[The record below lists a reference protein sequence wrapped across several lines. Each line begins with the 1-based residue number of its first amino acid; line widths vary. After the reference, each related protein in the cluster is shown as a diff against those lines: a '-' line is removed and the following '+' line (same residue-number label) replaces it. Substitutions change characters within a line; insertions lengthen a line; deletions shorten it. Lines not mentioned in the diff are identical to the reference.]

1 MIFAVARRAELS
13 QIRNPVVRLVLVD
26 VMHLEPSVGST
37 AQQAHLVPYQYLLLE
52 RQKLAIVR
60 IRLPSRSPVL
70 VVANLAAEL
79 RTIRPGDWLL
89 AVQTLALHLA
99 VSHRVVDLVRVVAA
113 TTAED
118 SHRFA
123 VPIPRL
129 LILRCAAR
137 KALPTAVAFERYG
150 RLCLRFGIAR
160 SARRSVRSLLSAADR
175 ADSGTLLH
183 GCRSRVR
190 RCRCG
195 DQW

>member
-1 MIFAVARRAELS
+1 MIFAVARHTELH
-13 QIRNPVVRLVLVD
+13 QIRNPVVRRILVD
-26 VMHLEPSVGST
+26 VVRFEPSVGRT
-37 AQQAHLVPYQYLLLE
+37 AQQALPIPLQNPLLE

-79 RTIRPGDWLL
+79 RTIRSGDRLL
-89 AVQTLALHLA
+89 AVQTLTLHLA

-118 SHRFA
+118 SHRLA

-160 SARRSVRSLLSAADR
+160 PARRSVRSLLSAADR
-175 ADSGTLLH
+175 ADSGTLLR

-190 RCRCG
+190 RYRCG

>member
-123 VPIPRL
+123 VPIP
-129 LILRCAAR
+129 
-137 KALPTAVAFERYG
+137 
-150 RLCLRFGIAR
+150 
-160 SARRSVRSLLSAADR
+160 
-175 ADSGTLLH
+175 
-183 GCRSRVR
+183 
-190 RCRCG
+190 
-195 DQW
+195 